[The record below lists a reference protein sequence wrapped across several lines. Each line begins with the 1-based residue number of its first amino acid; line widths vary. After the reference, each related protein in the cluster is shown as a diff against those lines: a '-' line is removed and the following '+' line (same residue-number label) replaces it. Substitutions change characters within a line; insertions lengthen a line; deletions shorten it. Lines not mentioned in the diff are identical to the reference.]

1 MQASSILLIVF
12 ILASSPTLLLVSSQN
27 TNFPVAKPNC
37 DDRCGGIS
45 IPFPFGTGE
54 DCYESRSFW
63 VTCNHT
69 AYDPPKLFWW
79 NTSIEI
85 TDISLDGQMKL
96 LQFIAKD
103 CYDRNG
109 VSSDSNK
116 PWIELT
122 TYMTVN
128 NTANKFT
135 IVGCDAYA
143 FVSGDMLDRSY
154 MTGCTAMCY
163 AESDLIEG
171 SCMGVGC
178 CQTPI
183 PGNVSRFEVEV
194 KSYRNYTNVW
204 DFNNCG
210 YGFVV
215 EEKSFNFSRENLT
228 NLMNVER
235 LPVVV
240 DWAIGNGTCEDAAM
254 NGGASYACVSSNSG
268 CYKPENGYG
277 YRCRCKEGYQGNPY
291 LNDGC
296 VDINECT
303 DETRHDCTKSEYCLN
318 TLGSYSCSC
327 PEGYSGN
334 GRGTDGCKIA
344 SKKQDMKIPY
354 ILIGV
359 AFGIAALLLAAILF
373 YMELKRRS
381 SKNTKQKH
389 FLQNGGILLQEKL
402 ISRREAGS
410 TEMVKVFS
418 SSELEKATNAFH
430 NSTIIGEGGF
440 GTVYK
445 GVLAD
450 NRIVAIKRSK
460 RVDLAQIEQFIN
472 EVLVMSQINH
482 RNVVRLLGC
491 CLETDVPLLVYE
503 FINNGTL
510 SSHLHDQAKARF
522 LDWGMRLKIAAETAG
537 VLSYLHSAASTPII
551 HRDVK
556 SDNILLDH
564 TFTAKVADFGASK
577 LVPLDLT
584 QLSTMVQGTF
594 GYLDPEYM
602 QTNQLTEKSDV
613 YSFGVVLLELVT
625 GRRALSFDRPAEEK
639 NLANYFL
646 SILKQDLLFEV
657 LDDNIVGLENMEQ
670 ISAVSRLAKECLHVK
685 GEDRPSMKE
694 VAMELEGL
702 IIGGKHSWAR
712 NADNAEEME
721 CLLQKDGV
729 VLNHFANGDGNSS
742 SVGYDSIRDHVLLP
756 ISGGR

>member
-1 MQASSILLIVF
+1 MLIVLF
-12 ILASSPTLLLVSSQN
+12 VLASSTQLVSSQN
-27 TNFPVAKPNC
+27 NNFPIAKPNC
-37 DDRCGGIS
+37 TDRCGDIS
-45 IPFPFGTGE
+45 IPFPFGTTPE
-54 DCYESRSFW
+54 CYQHYSFL
-63 VTCNHT
+63 VTCNYT
-69 AYDPPKLFWW
+69 VSNPPRLFYLK
-79 NTSIEI
+79 SIIEI
-85 TDISLDGQMKL
+85 TDISLDGQIKL
-96 LQFIAKD
+96 MQFVARD
-103 CYDRNG
+103 CYARNG
-109 VSSDSNK
+109 TSISKNR
-116 PWIELT
+116 PRITLPP
-122 TYMTVN
+122 YLTVN

-143 FVSGDMLDRSY
+143 LVSGRRLNRNY

-163 AESDLIEG
+163 SEGDLIEG

-183 PGNVSRFEVEV
+183 PGNVSRFLVQV
-194 KSYRNYTNVW
+194 NSYSNYRDVW

-215 EEKSFNFSRENLT
+215 EEKSFNFSTKNLK

-254 NGGASYACVSSNSG
+254 NVTSYACVSSNSG

-296 VDINECT
+296 VDINECEN
-303 DETRHDCTKSEYCLN
+303 ETQHDCTNSEYCSN
-318 TLGSYSCSC
+318 TVGSYMCSC
-327 PEGYSGN
+327 PKGYFGN
-334 GRGTDGCKIA
+334 GRGIDGCKIA
-344 SKKQDMKIPY
+344 SKKQDMKIAY
-354 ILIGV
+354 VLIGV
-359 AFGIAALLLAAILF
+359 AFGISALLLAAILL
-373 YMELKRRS
+373 YLELKRRS
-381 SKNTKQKH
+381 SKKKKQKY
-389 FLQNGGILLQEKL
+389 FLQNGGMLLQEKL
-402 ISRREAGS
+402 SRREGS
-410 TEMVKVFS
+410 TDMVKVFS

-430 NSTIIGEGGF
+430 NSMIIGQGGF

-450 NRIVAIKRSK
+450 NRTVAIKKSK
-460 RVDLAQIEQFIN
+460 RVDPAQIEQFIN
-472 EVLVMSQINH
+472 EVFVLSQINH

-510 SSHLHDQAKARF
+510 SSHLHNQEKARF
-522 LDWGMRLKIAAETAG
+522 LDWEMRLRIAAETVG

-577 LVPLDLT
+577 LVPLDQT
-584 QLSTMVQGTF
+584 QLMTIVQGTF

-602 QTNQLTEKSDV
+602 QTHQLTEKSDV

-625 GRRALSFDRPAEEK
+625 GRRALSFDRPEEEK
-639 NLANYFL
+639 NLVNYFL
-646 SILKQDLLFEV
+646 SILKQDLLLEV

-670 ISAVSRLAKECLHVK
+670 ISAVARVAEECLNVK

-702 IIGGKHSWAR
+702 IIGGKHSWVR
-712 NADNAEEME
+712 NGDNEEEME
-721 CLLQKDGV
+721 SLLQKEKV
-729 VLNHFANGDGNSS
+729 LLNHFSNGDVNNSS
-742 SVGYDSIRDHVLLP
+742 TGYDTIIRDHVHMP
-756 ISGGR
+756 MSGGR